1 MAKVSVNQH
10 IKNQR
15 KYAQVAADGAEAH
28 VSVSANGEQIK
39 AATGAPGH
47 VLRNL
52 PGRNDKVKRPD
63 SFRGQ
68 I

>member
-1 MAKVSVNQH
+1 MAKVSVNEH
-10 IKNQR
+10 IKRQR

-28 VSVSANGEQIK
+28 VSVTANGEEIK
-39 AATGAPGH
+39 ATTGAPGH

-52 PGRNDKVKRPD
+52 SKRDDRVKRPD

-68 I
+68 V